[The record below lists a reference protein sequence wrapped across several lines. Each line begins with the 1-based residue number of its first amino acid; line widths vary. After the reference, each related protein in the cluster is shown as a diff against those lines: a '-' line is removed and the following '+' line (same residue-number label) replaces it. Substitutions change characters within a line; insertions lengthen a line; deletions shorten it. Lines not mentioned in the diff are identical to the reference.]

1 MEPLSGAEFR
11 EHAQFTYTALKCL
24 AKMALTSDGL
34 LNDAQ
39 AVELP
44 QLQGPSPVSLEA
56 KHKDALAEEQTSA
69 GSKQAS
75 TGDMSNSIVERK
87 SQDYLKYGST
97 ARMEARHSLFDVF
110 VSTDSKSFFGDDT
123 VRWFNRTMKR
133 SDQKV
138 RATRLDDQRS
148 MPFSTIQITVSG
160 VMQAFIV
167 MEINKQGRCTS
178 ISRLV
183 VFGTGEENSVW
194 EDSSHLV
201 FKKITQI
208 AVGAVDYFMTREPR
222 SLLGIVMVTIVGVQ

>member
-1 MEPLSGAEFR
+1 PLSGAEFR

-24 AKMALTSDGL
+24 AKMAITSDGL

-87 SQDYLKYGST
+87 SQDYLK
-97 ARMEARHSLFDVF
+97 
-110 VSTDSKSFFGDDT
+110 
-123 VRWFNRTMKR
+123 TMKR
-133 SDQKV
+133 SDQK
-138 RATRLDDQRS
+138 
-148 MPFSTIQITVSG
+148 ITVSG

-222 SLLGIVMVTIVGVQ
+222 SLLGIVMEWLATYSTLFTAPCLGCGKHLFFDSQQFKHLPPTLYTYNQPTTRPFHPQCLT